1 MSSLKKFNSIEEFN
15 IYRNQD
21 GWDYPAVNIV
31 KAGDINETHYNNE
44 LRMRWYSSDTAKVP
58 VILGDLT
65 HDKFVE
71 WVKEAA
77 VPCEIKN
84 DGTDFSTFR
93 PIYALSNGKLAGYD
107 YSKRNDSSGS
117 HYDTNTDDYA
127 INLDYL
133 QMVAIKNINVG
144 LFENKSEGWKE
155 VRFNLDKGCPKGF
168 HRWFPEEKK
177 LFGRYVNFYQ
187 SGDNPGVNICKSV
200 GYTNSN
206 VIKSGS
212 NLINQNNSNL
222 LFMTYWEYLVL
233 QYIMCAYYK
242 SFDIYQS
249 IDLSNRSTGF
259 GDQSSIAHHY
269 INNPHYTTPINSECG
284 RFLYIE
290 GIQSGVLPLW
300 LTGIFIGEG
309 NKYYMTY
316 SDTIANSE
324 GWINANRPEDETVVK
339 DVANFPKVYD
349 VSGNWISL
357 NSYVFDI
364 DLFAFPA
371 NSVIGSSTSGFYNQ
385 VFASS
390 FSAEKCLSS
399 FSGLV
404 TRRYI
409 SGADNYTLC
418 TMKYP
423 NS

>member
-133 QMVAIKNINVG
+133 QMVVIKNINVG

-242 SFDIYQS
+242 SFNIYNDIISLDNKSTGYGDQKDNNITTS
-249 IDLSNRSTGF
+249 ID
-259 GDQSSIAHHY
+259 
-269 INNPHYTTPINSECG
+269 SEYG
-284 RFLYIE
+284 RFFYIE
-290 GIQSGVLPLW
+290 GIQSKALPLW
-300 LTGIFIGEG
+300 LTGIFIGEDS
-309 NKYYMTY
+309 KYYMTY
-316 SDTIANSE
+316 SDISANWE
-324 GWINANRPEDETVVK
+324 DWINANRPENSNEEPMKNVD
-339 DVANFPKVYD
+339 NFPKVYD
-349 VSGNWISL
+349 VSGNKINVASQNL
-357 NSYVFDI
+357 YVSDI
-364 DLFAFPA
+364 DLFAFPTEM
-371 NSVIGSSTSGFYNQ
+371 SGTSSSGFYGTSDTMLEFIIERCLN
-385 VFASS
+385 S
-390 FSAEKCLSS
+390 FC
-399 FSGLV
+399 GLV
-404 TRRYI
+404 ERNY
-409 SGADNYTLC
+409 SSYGFSNYTFC